1 MLPVIFAAV
10 VVYFLNNETMSKKLD
25 TSLVIIKEPESD
37 TVKINSIP
45 VKARTTTSHP
55 RREEPK
61 ILKRPLLFRHV
72 KQYDHQRKFKLLI
85 VKCCLTNQSLK
96 FPLATMFLIRT
107 KWGVDIRI
115 TFYTSFLQS
124 FIPIGQDKL

>member
-1 MLPVIFAAV
+1 MVGIEGVEYHPRQRKKGGSFKKLWMLPVIFAAAA

-61 ILKRPLLFRHV
+61 ILENLDELNRFHKRHR
-72 KQYDHQRKFKLLI
+72 
-85 VKCCLTNQSLK
+85 
-96 FPLATMFLIRT
+96 
-107 KWGVDIRI
+107 
-115 TFYTSFLQS
+115 
-124 FIPIGQDKL
+124 